1 MPIIHAAYNT
11 YTQAYNTDRDRD
23 IEKRKRSEIPL

>member
-11 YTQAYNTDRDRD
+11 YTQALNTDRD